1 MTLLMT
7 LMYVYYFL
15 YFNSYWFK
23 ITTYNQNSLQ
33 QNNCGMESKEED
45 EGQSILPTTLDG
57 SQENENTT
65 CEISVSQSLSDP
77 VLVPAIP
84 PPFSATY
91 SDTISWSVE
100 GYNSNLPLTLPPPP
114 PKLPPPPPP
123 SLLPIHYPT
132 NSDLATKSDENFSKT
147 AEGDQAFKVR
157 K

>member
-1 MTLLMT
+1 MKLLMT

-15 YFNSYWFK
+15 YLNLYWFK
-23 ITTYNQNSLQ
+23 ITTYNQNPLQ
-33 QNNCGMESKEED
+33 QNNSGMESKEEY
-45 EGQSILPTTLDG
+45 EGQSILTILNG

-84 PPFSATY
+84 PQFSATY

-147 AEGDQAFKVR
+147 ADGDQAFKVR